1 MTFKTRNWKIIL
13 LQLTYWCKNGTTQY
27 EHYKIHDWVWKKRRK
42 KTPIKTICRTD
53 KKKNKKKDMG
63 FELEK

>member
-1 MTFKTRNWKIIL
+1 MGITKFTIG
-13 LQLTYWCKNGTTQY
+13 C
-27 EHYKIHDWVWKKRRK
+27 EKKEEK
-42 KTPIKTICRTD
+42 KTSIKTICRTD